1 MTRDQVY
8 QSALIY
14 FRGDTLAANVWVD
27 KYCLKDRNNIYYE
40 STPDDMHRRLAKEL
54 ARIEA
59 NYPNP
64 MSEEEIYELLRDF
77 RYIVPQGSPMAGI
90 GNDFVNVSLS
100 NCFVIG
106 SNDNSDSYGGIMRT
120 DEEQVQLMKRRGGV
134 GHDLS
139 HLRPNGALANN
150 SKLTGL
156 SGAVGYAE
164 RYSNSTKE
172 VSQGNRRGA
181 LMLTM
186 DIRHPDVERFIDSKL
201 EDGKITGA
209 NISIKITDEF
219 MEKVIKGQ
227 KFVQTFPIDLNL
239 ADHTPF
245 LESLYNNLIKEDE
258 LINLEWDNEYKGCYA
273 KVVDAKRIWNKIILN
288 AWKSAEPGV
297 LFWDRVIQESPAD
310 YYWETISTN
319 PCFTGDTI
327 IAVADGRN
335 GVPIKDLCDGRVF
348 DVYSARP
355 NRSNGNNSGGW
366 KTEIKEAIAFKTGIK
381 KVILVTLS
389 DGSSFKCTPDH
400 LLAIDSCEYIKA
412 SESLHS
418 SLSKFYSFS
427 NQDTKKSYRVINSV
441 DNSYNRQYRMIY
453 ERNFGEYDGKKFNI
467 DHIDGDCTNDDL
479 SNLRLLTIEEHKSVT
494 DRGGLNNPIMK
505 MDPRRRSLMN
515 KRKGILANSKRY
527 DWSEE
532 RTNIQL
538 GKFDK
543 EFGDYLN
550 SFNNSSNVC
559 LNDTVTVVSIQELGE
574 EEVYDL
580 KVRDN
585 HNFYIITKSLDD
597 KYLNSSGVLV
607 HNCGELPLP
616 EYDSCRLLL
625 LNLYSYVDGAFT
637 PNAEFN
643 VRLFKNHVIKAQR
656 LMDDIVDLEIE
667 KINKIINKIS
677 SDPEPDDIKSVELK
691 LWNKI
696 LDSAKLGRRTGL
708 GVTGEGDM
716 LAALNLRYGSE
727 EAIEHSEFVHSVLA
741 KYSYYSSIIMAEERG
756 AFPLY
761 HSDETSLFLT
771 RIKSVLNRGIIEKY
785 NKFGRR
791 NIANLTIAPAGS
803 VSILTQT
810 TSGIEPAFAIYYKRR
825 RRTEDKSKASF
836 IDEQGEMFEDF
847 MVFHHKFEDW
857 YDMNWHKTDVK
868 LFDLDFK
875 KPLDMYTEEE
885 IDELIKK
892 SPYYMATAN
901 DMDWVSKV
909 SLQGRVQKWVDH
921 SISATTNVPKHITP
935 QTVSDIYMEAWSG
948 GCKGMTIYRDGS
960 RSGILVS
967 KDDNDSSF
975 VYMDAVKRP
984 KELICDI
991 YHKTALK
998 KNWMILVGLY
1008 NDRPYEI
1015 FAFPEVENSIFPS
1028 KLDKGKI
1035 IKVKSKNY
1043 KLIGKDGDKTYE
1055 IPNFIE
1061 FIGDEGQVLT
1071 RKFSMMLRHRI
1082 DPKWIV
1088 KEIEEF
1094 SVITSFD
1101 KVIQRVLKNYVSDL
1115 NLGKCD
1121 VCGSEL
1127 RNEGGCS
1134 VCPDCG
1140 FSKCN

>member
-14 FRGDTLAANVWVD
+14 FKGDTLAANVWVD

-59 NYPNP
+59 NYPNS
-64 MSEEEIYELLRDF
+64 MSEEEIYELLKDF

-106 SNDNSDSYGGIMRT
+106 SNDNSDSYGSIMRT

-156 SGAVGYAE
+156 SGAVSYAE

-239 ADHTPF
+239 VGHTPF
-245 LESLYNNLIKEDE
+245 LESLHNNLIKEDE

-297 LFWDRVIQESPAD
+297 LFWDRVIEESPAD

-319 PCFTGDTI
+319 P
-327 IAVADGRN
+327 
-335 GVPIKDLCDGRVF
+335 
-348 DVYSARP
+348 
-355 NRSNGNNSGGW
+355 
-366 KTEIKEAIAFKTGIK
+366 
-381 KVILVTLS
+381 
-389 DGSSFKCTPDH
+389 
-400 LLAIDSCEYIKA
+400 
-412 SESLHS
+412 
-418 SLSKFYSFS
+418 
-427 NQDTKKSYRVINSV
+427 
-441 DNSYNRQYRMIY
+441 
-453 ERNFGEYDGKKFNI
+453 
-467 DHIDGDCTNDDL
+467 
-479 SNLRLLTIEEHKSVT
+479 
-494 DRGGLNNPIMK
+494 
-505 MDPRRRSLMN
+505 
-515 KRKGILANSKRY
+515 
-527 DWSEE
+527 
-532 RTNIQL
+532 
-538 GKFDK
+538 
-543 EFGDYLN
+543 
-550 SFNNSSNVC
+550 
-559 LNDTVTVVSIQELGE
+559 
-574 EEVYDL
+574 
-580 KVRDN
+580 
-585 HNFYIITKSLDD
+585 
-597 KYLNSSGVLV
+597 
-607 HNCGELPLP
+607 CGELPLP

-677 SDPEPDDIKSVELK
+677 SDPEPDDIKSVELQ
-691 LWNKI
+691 LWTKI

-727 EAIEHSEFVHSVLA
+727 EAIEHSEFVHNVLA
-741 KYSYYSSIIMAEERG
+741 KCSYSSSIIMAEERG
-756 AFPLY
+756 SFPIY
-761 HSDETSLFLT
+761 HPDETSLFLT
-771 RIKSVLNRGIIEKY
+771 RIKSVLYRDIIDKY

-825 RRTEDKSKASF
+825 RRTEDRSKASF

-857 YDMNWHKTDVK
+857 YDMNWYKTDVK

-875 KPLDMYTEEE
+875 KPLDMYTESE

-967 KDDNDSSF
+967 KDDSDSSF

-1061 FIGDEGQVLT
+1061 LIGDEGQVLT

-1121 VCGSEL
+1121 VCGAEL